1 MSYVPTDIVT
11 TEEEIRAR
19 FTGAHAAQQAKL
31 LDHLDEL
38 CGRGLKVRRSW

>member
-38 CGRGLKVRRSW
+38 CGRGLNVRRS